1 VSHQVRVL
9 GRAVKDLEEAQR
21 YIQRDRPLAAD
32 RFVLRL
38 LEAIESLGAHPKSGT
53 TPRDPRLRG
62 LGYRFLTV
70 TPYLIFFKV
79 TQKTVRIY
87 RVIHGARRYR
97 NLL

>member
-1 VSHQVRVL
+1 MSHQVRVL
-9 GRAVKDLEEAQR
+9 ERAVKDLEEAQR

-38 LEAIESLGAHPKSGT
+38 LVAIESLGEHPKRGA

-70 TPYLIFFKV
+70 DPYLIFFRV
-79 TQKTVRIY
+79 TKKTVRIY